1 LVAILFANFEH
12 RNGSKQ
18 YEATM
23 LVSVALPV
31 YNGLPY
37 LSGAIATI
45 LAQDIHFEL
54 IVSDDMSR
62 DGSAEVIRELSDPR
76 IRILTNET
84 NAGIFGNMNR
94 CIAAAR
100 GDLIQFFSQDDLMKS
115 GYLAS
120 QVRSLQNNPGAGLVY
135 GTPDYIDEKGSF
147 IPSDLRDGTPE
158 YIDRDLYLWIAS
170 HYGALPASISS
181 IMIPRRTFEVV
192 GPFNP
197 DYRVAGDIEFYNRV
211 SERFPILRNMEVL
224 HSVRSHPRA
233 TSALSTAGPLYLQ
246 EELALEEWYRS
257 RWSADDYRK
266 IRRFRSASRGG
277 YHLSWIVRK
286 ALRGRFGETL
296 SAVWRLNKI
305 YPLHLV
311 VWWRVSSHL
320 RPDRRPLPTVPPA
333 RV

>member
-1 LVAILFANFEH
+1 
-12 RNGSKQ
+12 
-18 YEATM
+18 M

-37 LSGAIATI
+37 LNDAIASI
-45 LAQDIHFEL
+45 LAQDIEFEL

-62 DGSAEVIRELSDPR
+62 DRSAEAIRQLSDPR
-76 IRILTNET
+76 IRFLRNQL

-100 GDLIQFFSQDDLMKS
+100 GDLIQFFSQDDLMKP

-120 QVRSLQNNPGAGLVY
+120 QVRSLQNNPDAGLVY
-135 GTPDYIDEKGSF
+135 GMPDYIDERSLL
-147 IPSDLRDGTPE
+147 IPSDLHDGTPE
-158 YIDRDLYLWIAS
+158 YIDSALYLWIAS

-181 IMIPRRTFEVV
+181 IMVPRRIFEAI
-192 GPFNP
+192 GLFNA

-211 SERFPILRNMEVL
+211 SERFVILRNLEVL
-224 HSVRSHPRA
+224 HTIRSHPRM
-233 TSALSTAGPLYLQ
+233 TSALSTAGPLYLR

-266 IRRFRSASRGG
+266 IKRFRSATRGR
-277 YHLSWIVRK
+277 YHLGWIVRR

-296 SAVWRLNKI
+296 SAVWRLSSI
-305 YPLHLV
+305 YPLRWV
-311 VWWRVSSHL
+311 VWPSIFGL
-320 RPDRRPLPTVPPA
+320 FRPGWQPLPTVPPP
-333 RV
+333 RP